1 MLKRLLPV
9 QSWNAALASVVA
21 EDVFGDVTEGDI
33 AGGGEEKRLS
43 SGCVEG
49 AGGGEDM
56 ALSSRLV
63 G

>member
-33 AGGGEEKRLS
+33 AGGGEEERLS

-49 AGGGEDM
+49 AGGG
-56 ALSSRLV
+56 
-63 G
+63 